1 MTDAAQTN
9 AGKIANAYIAAWN
22 ETDPARRRA
31 LIGEG
36 WTEDAA
42 YVDPLMSGKGRDQI
56 DEMIAGVQSRFPGFR
71 FALVGQADGHGEHV
85 RFSWSL
91 GPKGDEEMI
100 KGTDFAVVEA
110 GRLQKV
116 TGFLD
121 KVPA

>member
-1 MTDAAQTN
+1 MTDAA
-9 AGKIANAYIAAWN
+9 KIAAAYIAAWN

-42 YVDPLMSGKGRDQI
+42 YVDPLMSGQGRDQI

-71 FALVGQADGHGEHV
+71 FALVGQADGHGDHV

-100 KGTDFAVVEA
+100 KGTDFAQVA
-110 GRLQKV
+110 GGRLQRV

-121 KVPA
+121 KVPATA